1 MAKKS
6 GRKRQ
11 KDTKSQGG
19 PGQRSNLYMGL
30 LSLALA
36 LWIVWRLEPTQGLGK
51 ALLIGAIVGLAWVLF
66 IVAYNVSQRRGS
78 QKDE

>member
-1 MAKKS
+1 
-6 GRKRQ
+6 
-11 KDTKSQGG
+11 
-19 PGQRSNLYMGL
+19 MGL

-51 ALLIGAIVGLAWVLF
+51 ALIIGALVGLAWVVF
-66 IVAYNVSQRRGS
+66 IVAYNVSQRRGN